1 MIGQFHT
8 ATKQKHTTDL
18 SKLESKSIY
27 QNVHTFEASLLIL
40 TKKIEYKSRFFETQ

>member
-1 MIGQFHT
+1 MIGQFNI

-18 SKLESKSIY
+18 SKLESKSKRAHFWSI
-27 QNVHTFEASLLIL
+27 FIL